1 MPWTHLTKDIFWISC
16 GKYLRAYKRENTN
29 VLNERT
35 LLYNLNCTSSEDIVR
50 FNVRDNYIIS
60 GLRDGGLWVYSLE
73 ESKFVISCPQ
83 SHFSDVT
90 DVDLKQDIFVTSSKD
105 RSFSI
110 WPLEANNHN
119 LQPLHNKMMYDKV
132 WAIEISPMKRA
143 VAVGTAGF
151 NGISPFHV
159 YDLERYNTVFKNR
172 TKLVGELFSH
182 VLFFRKIH

>member
-1 MPWTHLTKDIFWISC
+1 MPWTHLTKDIFWISR
-16 GKYLRAYKRENTN
+16 GKFLHAYKRENTN
-29 VLNERT
+29 ILNERT
-35 LLYNLNCTSSEDIVR
+35 LLYNLNCTSREDIVR
-50 FNVRDNYIIS
+50 FKVKDNYIIS

-73 ESKFVISCPQ
+73 ENKFVVNCLQ
-83 SHFSDVT
+83 SHYSDVT
-90 DVDLKQDIFVTSSKD
+90 DVDLKQGIFVTSSKD

-110 WPLEANNHN
+110 WPLEADNYN

-159 YDLERYNTVFKNR
+159 YDLERYNIVFQNR
-172 TKLVGELFSH
+172 VFNS
-182 VLFFRKIH
+182 